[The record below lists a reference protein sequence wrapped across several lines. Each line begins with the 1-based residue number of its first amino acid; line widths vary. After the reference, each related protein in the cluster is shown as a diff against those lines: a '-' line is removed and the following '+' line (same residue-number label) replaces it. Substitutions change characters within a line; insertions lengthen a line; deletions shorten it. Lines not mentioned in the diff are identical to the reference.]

1 MSERS
6 ERALKALV
14 LLGLG
19 QFLYAKFRD
28 GTLLFYINR
37 RFAWLTFLAAMALT
51 AMSVVTFRVTA
62 AAQNHSGHQHRI
74 TWGTLLLVAL
84 PAILGTLIPP
94 VPLGSDALSNRSVAT
109 TGLGTAEAGTTT
121 TLTSAPAE
129 RNLLDWLQSFGSDP
143 DPARFAGQETT
154 LVGFVYQ
161 DERCGD
167 DQFMLSRFV
176 ITCCVADATAVGM
189 VVRWPDASEL
199 ADDEWV
205 KVHGAFEAG
214 QFDGKTIPVMA
225 ADQVTPTE
233 MPYQPYLYP

>member
-1 MSERS
+1 MSEQS
-6 ERALKALV
+6 GRALKALV

-19 QFLYAKFRD
+19 QFLYAKFSN

-37 RFAWLTFLAAMALT
+37 RFAWLTFLAAVTLT
-51 AMSVVTFRVTA
+51 ALGAVTFRAVATA
-62 AAQNHSGHQHRI
+62 RKHDHHRI

-94 VPLGSDALSNRSVAT
+94 VPLGSDALSNRSVTT
-109 TGLGTAEAGTTT
+109 TGLGGAGTATIT
-121 TLTSAPAE
+121 TLVSAPTE
-129 RNLLDWLQSFGSDP
+129 RDLLDWLQAFGSDP
-143 DPARFAGQETT
+143 DPAGFAGQEAT
-154 LVGFVYQ
+154 LVGFVYR
-161 DERCGD
+161 DERCHD

-205 KVHGAFEAG
+205 KVHGAFGAG
-214 QFDGKTIPVMA
+214 QFDGETIPVLA
-225 ADQVTPTE
+225 ADRVTPTG
-233 MPYQPYLYP
+233 MPNQPYLYP